1 MLGRMQFW
9 ATRAGLYLSSR
20 RFQRTIEPID
30 TQNFNDP
37 VANNIVVSHLQVV
50 KVCDFG
56 VARMT
61 PAALQF
67 VKRPLANDSTE
78 MTAETGTYRWM
89 APEVLEHRAYD
100 HRADVYS
107 FGIVIW

>member
-1 MLGRMQFW
+1 MDLQTND
-9 ATRAGLYLSSR
+9 TRTLLTPSLTSL
-20 RFQRTIEPID
+20 FFP
-30 TQNFNDP
+30 
-37 VANNIVVSHLQVV
+37 SQVV